1 MASVAYVITR
11 LINLYSTLIVIY
23 VLMSWFSVGRSGI
36 VFEVYKA
43 LRKLCEPWLGFF
55 RRFIPPIGMVDIS
68 PVVAILVLSAISQL
82 IWQLIG

>member
-1 MASVAYVITR
+1 LASVAYVITR

-23 VLMSWFSVGRSGI
+23 VLMSWFNVGRSGI
-36 VFEVYKA
+36 VFDVYKA
-43 LRKLCEPWLGFF
+43 LGKLCEPFLGFF

-68 PVVAILVLSAISQL
+68 PIVAILVLSAISQL